1 MMNRNMTNRLM
12 KGLARLGVLLCLFIS
27 LAASPVMADRLKDM
41 TSIAGV
47 RSNQLVGYGVV
58 VGLAGTGDGNSGLT
72 LQSLQSMVSQF
83 GLVTDA
89 ASLNA
94 KNVAAVMVTAEMPAF
109 MKPGQRLDVTVS
121 TVGGSK
127 SLRGGTLLMTPMLGV
142 DGETYAIAQGNLVVG
157 GLGVAGNDGSSVI
170 VNIPTVGRIPRGA
183 SIEKMVDTPF
193 QSTDNVLLNLHQ
205 SDFSTAMRVAD
216 AVNEV
221 FGPEVAIPLDAST
234 IKVRAPVDP
243 AQKVSFVSLL
253 ENIEVDPARPA
264 AKIIVNSRTGTI
276 VIGGDVRVT
285 PSVVTHG
292 SLTVRIN
299 EDKQVTQTNTV
310 AQNQQG
316 AVIAPGQAEVNDDTE
331 IIIEQEPARAF
342 VFDIG
347 VELSDVVDAI
357 NGVGASPADMV
368 AILEALREAGSLRA
382 EIIVI

>member
-1 MMNRNMTNRLM
+1 MRRLCRTFVTF
-12 KGLARLGVLLCLFIS
+12 GLLIS
-27 LAASPVMADRLKDM
+27 FAGQHALADRLKDM

-58 VGLAGTGDGNSGLT
+58 VGLAGTGDGSSGLT

-89 ASLNA
+89 SNLNA
-94 KNVAAVMVTAEMPAF
+94 KNVASVMVTAEMPAF

-121 TVGGSK
+121 TISGAK
-127 SLRGGTLLMTPMLGV
+127 SLRGGTLLMTPMLGA

-193 QSTDNVLLNLHQ
+193 QSTENVLLNLHQ

-221 FGPEVAIPLDAST
+221 FGPEVAVPLDAST

-264 AKIIVNSRTGTI
+264 AKVIVNSRTGTI

-299 EDKQVTQTNTV
+299 EDKQVTPGLPEVT
-310 AQNQQG
+310 QNQQG
-316 AVIAPGQAEVNDDTE
+316 VVVAPGAAQVNDDTE
-331 IIIEQEPARAF
+331 IIIEEEPARAF
-342 VFDIG
+342 IFDPG

>member
-1 MMNRNMTNRLM
+1 MLFKIMRRLCRIFVTL
-12 KGLARLGVLLCLFIS
+12 GLLIS
-27 LAASPVMADRLKDM
+27 FPGQHALADRLKDM

-58 VGLAGTGDGNSGLT
+58 VGLAGTGDGSSGLT

-89 ASLNA
+89 SNLNA
-94 KNVAAVMVTAEMPAF
+94 KNVASVMVTAEMPAF

-121 TVGGSK
+121 TISGAK
-127 SLRGGTLLMTPMLGV
+127 SLRGGTLLMTPMLGA

-193 QSTDNVLLNLHQ
+193 QSTENVLLNLHQ

-221 FGPEVAIPLDAST
+221 FGPEVAVPLDAST

-264 AKIIVNSRTGTI
+264 AKVIVNSRTGTI

-299 EDKQVTQTNTV
+299 EDKQVTPGLPEVT
-310 AQNQQG
+310 QNQQG
-316 AVIAPGQAEVNDDTE
+316 VVVAPGAAQVNDDTE
-331 IIIEQEPARAF
+331 IIIEEEPARAF
-342 VFDIG
+342 IFDPG

>member
-1 MMNRNMTNRLM
+1 MGANIMTRLAKWFVM
-12 KGLARLGVLLCLFIS
+12 LGLFIG
-27 LAASPVMADRLKDM
+27 LFAHHALADRLKDM

-58 VGLAGTGDGNSGLT
+58 VGLAGTGDGSSGLT

-89 ASLNA
+89 SNLNA
-94 KNVAAVMVTAEMPAF
+94 KNVASVMVTAEMPAF

-121 TVGGSK
+121 TISGAK
-127 SLRGGTLLMTPMLGV
+127 SLRGGTLLMTPMLGA

-193 QSTDNVLLNLHQ
+193 QSTENVMLNLHQ

-221 FGPEVAIPLDAST
+221 FGPAVATPLDAST

-243 AQKVSFVSLL
+243 SQKVSFVSLL

-264 AKIIVNSRTGTI
+264 AKVIVNSRTGTI

-299 EDKQVTQTNTV
+299 EDKQVTQGNNI

-316 AVIAPGQAEVNDDTE
+316 VVVAPGAAQVNDDTE

-342 VFDIG
+342 IFDPG